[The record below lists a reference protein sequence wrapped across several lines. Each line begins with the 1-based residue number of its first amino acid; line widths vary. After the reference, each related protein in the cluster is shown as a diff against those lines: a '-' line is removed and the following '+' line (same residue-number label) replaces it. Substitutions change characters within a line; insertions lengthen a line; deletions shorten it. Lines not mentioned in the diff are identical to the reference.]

1 MGDAPI
7 TIDGLVI
14 SRWSRA
20 VFEDMAAGGLT
31 AANCTCSVWENFRDT
46 MEAMAAWRR
55 RFVEHADLI
64 RPVETAD
71 DIRAAHRE
79 GRVGIILGWQNLS
92 AIEDRIDF
100 LDLFHGL
107 GLRVAQLTYNTRN
120 LVGSGCWESRDGGL
134 SDFGRHVIA
143 RMNELGIV
151 IDLSHVGETTS
162 AEAIAASARP
172 VAYTHVA
179 PRALKDH
186 ARNKTDAELRA
197 VAEPGGFV
205 GYATYPAFLPSGGA
219 ATLDEIVDGFEHM
232 IDVCGEEAVG
242 VGTDFTQDQP
252 LAFFEW
258 LRRDK
263 GDGAFCVPGT
273 PAVPKMPEGLA
284 RLSDYPNLIR
294 AMERRGWPAAR
305 IERIMGLNWL
315 RFLEEAWAPGAAA
328 SAVASPPRADQTER
342 RTTHA

>member
-1 MGDAPI
+1 MNDTPI
-7 TIDGLVI
+7 TIDGLII

-20 VFEDMAAGGLT
+20 VFEDMVAGGLS

-46 MEAMAAWRR
+46 AEAMASWRR
-55 RFVEHADLI
+55 RFAEHADLI
-64 RPVETAD
+64 RPVETAE

-79 GRVGIILGWQNLS
+79 GRVGVILGWQNLS

-100 LDLFHGL
+100 LDLFHAL

-134 SDFGRHVIA
+134 SDFGRHVIR
-143 RMNELGIV
+143 RMNELGIL
-151 IDLSHVGETTS
+151 IDLSHVGATTS
-162 AEAIAASARP
+162 AEAIAESARP

-186 ARNKTDAELRA
+186 PRNKTDEELRD
-197 VAEPGGFV
+197 VAERGGFV
-205 GYATYPAFLPSGGA
+205 GYATFPAFLPSGGE
-219 ATLDEIVDGFEHM
+219 ATLDEIVGGFEHM
-232 IDVCGEEAVG
+232 IGVCGEEAVG
-242 VGTDFTQDQP
+242 IGTDFTQDQP
-252 LAFFEW
+252 VEFFEW

-263 GDGAFCVPGT
+263 GDGALCVPGT

-284 RLSDYPNLIR
+284 RLSDYPNLVR

-305 IERIMGLNWL
+305 TERIMGLNWL

-328 SAVASPPRADQTER
+328 SAVASPPQADQTEW